1 MVSNVGR
8 PTKRLNLLV
17 HLCPMPDQPSLL
29 FIPDISGFTQFVHE
43 TEILHSGHI
52 VAELLELL
60 IDSDQ
65 LGMTVSE
72 IEGDAILFYK
82 HQHVPAVGQ
91 VISQAEEMFIRFHTH
106 LKRYETERV
115 CQCGAC
121 RTAVDLTLKIIVHAG
136 PIGFIHVKNH
146 HKPYGK
152 EVILV
157 HRLLKNELDSHE
169 YLLLT
174 EGYCGQGG
182 DPRTLPGK
190 PWMAVLAASAAYEE
204 AGAVPFHCIPLHPLH
219 ARVPQAPPVL
229 PLPRSARPVV
239 GELYIGQA
247 PAVVHSALVE
257 LASRTQW
264 EPMVKAVAFD
274 QKKVNRLGTHHVCLL
289 EAGALKFKTVRTDAG
304 PGTLVYGEQ
313 LLNPGWVMQNSWYY
327 LLDEEGGGARVRLEV
342 HYRHWPL
349 GSWLLDG
356 WYRKT
361 AAREVG
367 RHLQLLKAYCE
378 RIGG

>member
-1 MVSNVGR
+1 M
-8 PTKRLNLLV
+8 LN
-17 HLCPMPDQPSLL
+17 QPSLL

-43 TEILHSGHI
+43 TELLHSGHI

-72 IEGDAILFYK
+72 IEGDAVLFHK

-91 VISQAEEMFIRFHTH
+91 VIAQAEEMFIRFHTH

-174 EGYCGQGG
+174 EGYSGQGG
-182 DPRTLPGK
+182 DPGMVPGK
-190 PWMAVLAASAAYEE
+190 PWMKVLAASAAYEE
-204 AGAVPFHCIPLHPLH
+204 AGEVPFHFISLQPLH
-219 ARVPQAPPVL
+219 ARVPPAVPVM

-257 LASRTQW
+257 LANRSQW
-264 EPMVKAVAFD
+264 EPMVKSVQFD
-274 QKKVNRLGTHHVCLL
+274 PKRVNRLGTQHVCLL
-289 EAGALKFKTVRTDAG
+289 DAGALRFKTVRTDAG
-304 PGTLVYGEQ
+304 PGSLVYGEQ

-327 LLDEEGGGARVRLEV
+327 LLDEEGEGARVRLEV
-342 HYRHWPL
+342 HYLHWPL

-356 WYRKT
+356 WYRKAT
-361 AAREVG
+361 AREVG
-367 RHLQLLKAYCE
+367 RHLKLLKAYCE
-378 RIGG
+378 RIAG